1 MYFLPNQYFHCWQK
15 KYKLSGFARCFCD
28 LHSKLK
34 VLVQMDYI
42 FENAYQC
49 RISFKNSG
57 GLYFQA
63 SFAPTS
69 ASFGK
74 KKQGPERKYTF
85 LAFARW
91 AVGACL
97 SIHFFCHSLNSV
109 YTIPERGC
117 PYFWGQYFLSHQPRR
132 LLRCSFVCSM
142 VIVGNFTDLNW

>member
-1 MYFLPNQYFHCWQK
+1 MKRLRTAVLKDSQPSNRPSQNIIIKFVYPQYLQNCYIKQPSLALMYFLPNQYFHCWQK

-74 KKQGPERKYTF
+74 KKKTRTGKK
-85 LAFARW
+85 
-91 AVGACL
+91 
-97 SIHFFCHSLNSV
+97 IHFSSFCQMSGRSLSVNSL
-109 YTIPERGC
+109 
-117 PYFWGQYFLSHQPRR
+117 FLS
-132 LLRCSFVCSM
+132 
-142 VIVGNFTDLNW
+142 FT